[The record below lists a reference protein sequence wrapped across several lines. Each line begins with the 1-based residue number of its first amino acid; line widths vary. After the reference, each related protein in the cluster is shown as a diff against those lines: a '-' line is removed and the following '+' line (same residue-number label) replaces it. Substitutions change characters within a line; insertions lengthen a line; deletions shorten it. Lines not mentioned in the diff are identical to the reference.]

1 MFRAFSIL
9 TLVAAE
15 TITDL
20 TLPEDFQE
28 RQLKKRH
35 DRFWQV
41 IESAVDTEDYVE
53 AAEGLAACLDD
64 VPEGPTKPILE
75 QSIQHLHAAALGAAA
90 QNGRA
95 FSVADAAMQGG
106 SQAQPKGPT
115 DFFQRLY
122 SSFVAEDQK
131 DFPDKFR
138 GQVQERQ
145 KRVSEILKGSVGSN
159 VLQDTRL
166 ASKLAFDVLK
176 YDIYKGRPAGS
187 DPDCPKTSEAAKEI
201 ANKVID
207 LHAKVRKSFLGVI
220 TTAANQLAQDAQGF
234 LAPQRVQH
242 LPDVDTHLRDGAGA
256 TDGLSIITETKVAI

>member
-1 MFRAFSIL
+1 MKFSAVVL
-9 TLVAAE
+9 TIVVAE
-15 TITDL
+15 TYSDI

-35 DRFWQV
+35 DSFWKV
-41 IESAVDTEDYVE
+41 IEESVDTEDYVS

-64 VPEGPTKPILE
+64 VPEEAPTKPILE
-75 QSIQHLHAAALGAAA
+75 ESIRHLHAAARGAAA

-95 FSVADAAMQGG
+95 VDVAESEMTGG
-106 SQAQPKGPT
+106 SQAAPKGPT
-115 DFFQRLY
+115 EFFQRLY
-122 SSFVAEDQK
+122 SSFIAEDQK

-145 KRVSEILKGSVGSN
+145 KRVGQILKGSVGMS
-159 VLQDTRL
+159 VLQDTRM

-176 YDIYKGRPAGS
+176 YDIYTPKA
-187 DPDCPKTSEAAKEI
+187 PKTPESAKEI

-220 TTAANQLAQDAQGF
+220 TTAANQLANDAKSF

-242 LPDVDTHLRDGAGA
+242 LPEVAEANLRDPTSGA
-256 TDGLSIITETKVAI
+256 TSGEGLEVVAELKVAI

>member
-1 MFRAFSIL
+1 MFTALSLL
-9 TLVAAE
+9 TLVVAE
-15 TITDL
+15 TISDL

-41 IESAVDTEDYVE
+41 IEAAVDTEDYVE

-64 VPEGPTKPILE
+64 VPDGPTKPILE

-95 FSVADAAMQGG
+95 TSVAEAEMKGG

-122 SSFVAEDQK
+122 ASFVAEDQK

-145 KRVSEILKGSVGSN
+145 QRVSQILKGSVGSN

-166 ASKLAFDVLK
+166 ASKLSFDVLK
-176 YDIYKGRPAGS
+176 YDIYNSKA
-187 DPDCPKTSEAAKEI
+187 PKTSEQAKEI

-220 TTAANQLAQDAQGF
+220 TTAANQIANDAQSF

-256 TDGLSIITETKVAI
+256 SDGISVVTEMKIAI

>member
-64 VPEGPTKPILE
+64 VPEGPTKPILQE
-75 QSIQHLHAAALGAAA
+75 SIQHLHAAALGAAA

-145 KRVSEILKGSVGSN
+145 KRVSDILKGSVGSN

-166 ASKLAFDVLK
+166 ASKKAFDVLK
-176 YDIYKGRPAGS
+176 YDIYTPKA
-187 DPDCPKTSEAAKEI
+187 PKTPESAKEI

-242 LPDVDTHLRDGAGA
+242 LPDVDTHLREGAGA
-256 TDGLSIITETKVAI
+256 ADGLSIIAETKVAI